1 MNQAPNFSASDAERQ
16 AADSAEAYLN
26 NALRILAERL
36 GWGRLLE
43 ADPAGFAARFAP
55 LLAVMIEV
63 QAREYQSWVLFDRPG
78 AADETLLSCMRD
90 MADALEGK
98 RGRT

>member
-36 GWGRLLE
+36 GWGR
-43 ADPAGFAARFAP
+43 RFAP

-78 AADETLLSCMRD
+78 AADETLLSCLSD